1 MAVEPQLWIDG
12 HAASAADLR
21 RMAMINYGAL
31 TSFSYQ
37 AGGVRGLDLHLQRLI
52 SSGQELFGQQLDKS
66 RILKALCAALAT
78 VGEAWVRVTLT
89 APDLSMRTPEQAG
102 DVVVG
107 VWVSAPAQAL
117 ADGQRLSAI
126 PHQRE
131 LAHLKHL
138 GTTGIIH
145 ARRKARMDGFDDALL
160 ISSTGQILEGTVWN
174 IGLICDDTVVWPM
187 GDILDG
193 VTRRL
198 IESGLSEMG
207 ISQAYEAVSLRDL
220 SRFEAAFLCNAATP
234 AGSISGIDGYGFD
247 AEHPMLARIRDA
259 WTRQAL
265 QPL

>member
-37 AGGVRGLDLHLQRLI
+37 ASGVRGLDLHLERLI
-52 SSGQELFGQQLDKS
+52 ASGQELFGQKLDKS
-66 RILKALCAALAT
+66 NILKALRAALAA
-78 VGEAWVRVTLT
+78 VDEAWVRVTLT
-89 APDLSMRTPEQAG
+89 APDLSIRTPEQSG

-107 VWVSAPAQAL
+107 VWVSAPVKAL
-117 ADGQRLSAI
+117 ADGQRLSAV

-131 LAHLKHL
+131 LAHLKHM

-160 ISSTGQILEGTVWN
+160 VSGSGQILEGTVWN
-174 IGLICDDTVVWPM
+174 IGLICDDTVVWPT

-198 IESGLSEMG
+198 IENGLSEMG
-207 ISQAYEAVSLRDL
+207 ISQVYEAVSLRDI

-234 AGSISGIDGYGFD
+234 AASISAIDGYGFD
-247 AEHPMLARIRDA
+247 AEHPMLSIIRDA

-265 QPL
+265 QLI

>member
-1 MAVEPQLWIDG
+1 
-12 HAASAADLR
+12 
-21 RMAMINYGAL
+21 MAMINYGAL

-37 AGGVRGLDLHLQRLI
+37 AGGVRGLDLHLERLI
-52 SSGQELFGQQLDKS
+52 ASGQELFGHQLDKTN
-66 RILKALCAALAT
+66 ILNALRAALAA
-78 VGEAWVRVTLT
+78 VDEAWVRVTLT
-89 APDLSMRTPEQAG
+89 APDLSIRTPEQSG

-145 ARRKARMDGFDDALL
+145 ARRRARMDGFDDALL
-160 ISSTGQILEGTVWN
+160 VSATGQILEGTVWN
-174 IGLICDDTVVWPM
+174 IGLICDDTVVWPK

-198 IESGLSEMG
+198 IENGLSEMG
-207 ISQAYEAVSLRDL
+207 ISQAYETVSLRDI

-234 AGSISGIDGYGFD
+234 AASISAIDGYGFD
-247 AEHPMLARIRDA
+247 AEHPMLAIIRDA
-259 WTRQAL
+259 WARQAL

>member
-37 AGGVRGLDLHLQRLI
+37 AGGVRGLDLHLERLI
-52 SSGQELFGQQLDKS
+52 ASGQELFGQQIDKS
-66 RILKALCAALAT
+66 NILNSLRIALEA
-78 VGEAWVRVTLT
+78 VDEAWVRVTLT

-107 VWVSAPAQAL
+107 VWVSAPANAL

-126 PHQRE
+126 AHQRE
-131 LAHLKHL
+131 LAHLKHM

-160 ISSTGQILEGTVWN
+160 ISASGQILEGTVWN
-174 IGLICDDTVVWPM
+174 IGLISGDAVVWPT

-193 VTRRL
+193 VSRRL
-198 IESGLSEMG
+198 IEKGLSARG
-207 ISQAYEAVSLRDL
+207 ITQSFEAVSLKDI

-234 AGSISGIDGYGFD
+234 AASISAIDGYAFD
-247 AEHPMLARIRDA
+247 AEHPMLAIIHDA
-259 WTRQAL
+259 WMRQAL